1 MKDQVVLVSL
11 DGMPA
16 KVFEN
21 AWKYHSSD
29 IHVQELWTVYPSIT
43 VPAHV
48 SILTGKS
55 PQEHGITEN
64 LVMEGPGF
72 EKISLYRPT
81 VEEARRIMPED
92 TVVHEFA
99 AAGLKCASINWPLGD
114 GLPGKNHSEE
124 LTTHEEAEGVQA
136 AYEKDQRALKL
147 LKHEMETG
155 DKDFIAAHFEEYD
168 GAAHIYGVEGE
179 RTVLACDHMVAYAEE
194 LLRTAKSCGV
204 EKMIFFSDHGML
216 DKEENFFPNIYAMEH
231 GFEGEIREG
240 RMIFLAD
247 GSGCMQF
254 FSDLSEETDEAVI
267 RCMEESGKIQAVS
280 WLKDGEERVCT
291 QPQRSAACGRLRRP
305 RAILEMKRGFCSE
318 DIMER
323 SEEKYHDMRG
333 LHGYDPEHVRQMNG
347 FFLAYDPGQRLGL
360 KDGARLGIT
369 DITPM
374 IRTLVMEGRT

>member
-1 MKDQVVLVSL
+1 
-11 DGMPA
+11 
-16 KVFEN
+16 
-21 AWKYHSSD
+21 
-29 IHVQELWTVYPSIT
+29 
-43 VPAHV
+43 
-48 SILTGKS
+48 
-55 PQEHGITEN
+55 
-64 LVMEGPGF
+64 
-72 EKISLYRPT
+72 
-81 VEEARRIMPED
+81 
-92 TVVHEFA
+92 
-99 AAGLKCASINWPLGD
+99 
-114 GLPGKNHSEE
+114 
-124 LTTHEEAEGVQA
+124 
-136 AYEKDQRALKL
+136 
-147 LKHEMETG
+147 
-155 DKDFIAAHFEEYD
+155 
-168 GAAHIYGVEGE
+168 
-179 RTVLACDHMVAYAEE
+179 
-194 LLRTAKSCGV
+194 
-204 EKMIFFSDHGML
+204 
-216 DKEENFFPNIYAMEH
+216 
-231 GFEGEIREG
+231 
-240 RMIFLAD
+240 
-247 GSGCMQF
+247 MQF

>member
-1 MKDQVVLVSL
+1 MKNQVILVSL

-21 AWKYHSSD
+21 AWKYHGSD

-72 EKISLYRPT
+72 EKISLYHPT
-81 VEEARRIMPED
+81 VEEARRVMPED

-114 GLPGKNHSEE
+114 GLPGKNHSE
-124 LTTHEEAEGVQA
+124 
-136 AYEKDQRALKL
+136 
-147 LKHEMETG
+147 
-155 DKDFIAAHFEEYD
+155 
-168 GAAHIYGVEGE
+168 EGE

-240 RMIFLAD
+240 RMIFLTD

-369 DITPM
+369 DITSM
-374 IRTLVMEGRT
+374 IRILVMEGRT